1 MRGIGVAGRL
11 TRCTVLLTFDY
22 DAESREALVAANRPV
37 KLSKGQ
43 FGPRVGLYRVLRLL
57 DKYEIRST
65 FFVPGWTAEK
75 YPESV
80 KEIVKRGHEVAAHG
94 YMHENLSELKSPED
108 EIEIFRKSVE
118 ILTRIAARRPIGYRA
133 PHWEFSPSTVSNLMR
148 FGFRY
153 DSSLMN
159 DEKPYILTFDGK
171 PTGIV
176 ELPVEWFLDDWPIF
190 EIERRPPSEVF
201 SVWVQEFE
209 AIYAERVPYF
219 LLTMHPQCIGR
230 ASRTKMLE
238 TLIKAIKRKRN
249 VAFSTCMDLVEKVR
263 KTDSV

>member
-1 MRGIGVAGRL
+1 MPMVKL
-11 TRCTVLLTFDY
+11 PRCTVLLTFDY
-22 DAESREALVAANRPV
+22 DAESREALVAPDRPV

-43 FGPRVGLYRVLRLL
+43 FGPRVGLPRVLKLL
-57 DKYEIRST
+57 DKYGVKST

-80 KEIVKRGHEVAAHG
+80 KEIVRRGHEVAAHG
-94 YMHENLSELKSPED
+94 YMHENLSEVKLPKE
-108 EIEIFRKSVE
+108 EIEIFRKSIE
-118 ILTRIAARRPIGYRA
+118 IIEQMGGRRPLGYRA
-133 PHWEFSPSTVSNLMR
+133 PHWEFSPHTIGNLVR

-159 DEKPYILTFDGK
+159 DEKPYVITFEGK
-171 PTGIV
+171 STGIV

-201 SVWVQEFE
+201 NIWIQEFE
-209 AIYAERVPYF
+209 AVYAEKIPYF

-230 ASRTKMLE
+230 TSRSRMLE
-238 TLIKAIKRKRN
+238 MFIKTVKKKQG
-249 VAFSTCMDLVEKVR
+249 VVFSRCIDLVDRFEEP
-263 KTDSV
+263 

>member
-1 MRGIGVAGRL
+1 MAKRL
-11 TRCTVLLTFDY
+11 PRCTVLLTFDY
-22 DAESREALVAANRPV
+22 DAESREALVASQRPV

-43 FGPRVGLYRVLRLL
+43 FGPRVGVSRILGLL
-57 DKYEIRST
+57 DRYKIKST

-80 KEIVKRGHEVAAHG
+80 KEIVRRGHEVAAHG
-94 YMHENLSELKSPED
+94 YMHENLSELKSPEE
-108 EIEIFRKSVE
+108 EIQIFRKSVE
-118 ILTRIAARRPIGYRA
+118 ILERVVGRRPVGYRA
-133 PHWEFSPSTVSNLMR
+133 PHWEFTPRTITNLVR

-159 DEKPYILTFDGK
+159 DEKPYLIVDEGK
-171 PTGIV
+171 STGIL

-201 SVWVQEFE
+201 NIWIQEFE
-209 AIYAERVPYF
+209 AIYAEKVPYF

-230 ASRTKMLE
+230 ASRSEMLE
-238 TLIKAIKRKRN
+238 TLIRTIRKKRG
-249 VAFSTCMDLVEKVR
+249 VVFSRCVDLTDRFEKQ
-263 KTDSV
+263 